1 MKTEPEKPA
10 EAGRLEAETGRN
22 PPLDHASAR
31 IVSELAARLLPPLKE
46 ELSALRTL
54 EDKEKDAAWR
64 GIREAVS
71 ELAARPRIEP
81 EGNPARWEA
90 LARSLEDTNRRI
102 ALPSFASFS
111 THFSSSSLN
120 SYSAKML
127 AAPPSVSQNAF

>member
-71 ELAARPRIEP
+71 ELAARPNTKP
-81 EGNPARWEA
+81 EGDLERWA
-90 LARSLEDTNRRI
+90 
-102 ALPSFASFS
+102 
-111 THFSSSSLN
+111 H
-120 SYSAKML
+120 
-127 AAPPSVSQNAF
+127 